1 MCVYIY
7 TQVFIVSHIPH
18 NVLAIFHDFIL
29 LIDVGACRNQKP
41 GLLKRENGKRPC
53 RIGAT
58 IPGNCNLKSCLEDPE
73 VADDNNEYDSYEDP
87 KP

>member
-1 MCVYIY
+1 MRVYIHIY
-7 TQVFIVSHIPH
+7 IQVFIVSHIPH

-53 RIGAT
+53 RIGADVAACHD
-58 IPGNCNLKSCLEDPE
+58 PRELQPE
-73 VADDNNEYDSYEDP
+73 VLP
-87 KP
+87 

>member
-1 MCVYIY
+1 MSVPVETRNRACWNAKME
-7 TQVFIVSHIPH
+7 
-18 NVLAIFHDFIL
+18 NVHVASEQMWL
-29 LIDVGACRNQKP
+29 R
-41 GLLKRENGKRPC
+41 
-53 RIGAT
+53 AT